1 MPQGDLLDI
10 WPSINEHIMPLSQL
24 PEGQR
29 LPIPGQCWLQE
40 RRTLPS
46 PHPSVLCPT
55 DIVDPA
61 QQFQIL
67 SGQDS
72 IQTYLDS
79 DTDSGSVL
87 HRRFCGNCG
96 STLFVTNET
105 KVAARDMIIVMTGC
119 MDGAK
124 DFVFEREFFYKDRHQ
139 SMPKMEGTEKHETMP
154 DWLK

>member
-1 MPQGDLLDI
+1 MASSTEEMRHGSCLCRKVTY
-10 WPSINEHIMPLSQL
+10 SISGPPLMN
-24 PEGQR
+24 
-29 LPIPGQCWLQE
+29 
-40 RRTLPS
+40 TLCHCLNCQKAS
-46 PHPSVLCPT
+46 GSLFQANAGYKK
-55 DIVDPA
+55 D
-61 QQFQIL
+61 QFQIL